1 MAPRGIIIRDAH
13 YPDRAQIEAYGDGG
27 FRFAGMSHR
36 GAILALPSGIHG
48 WTPVTAADLDR
59 EAFARVLETA
69 GAIDLFLLG
78 TGERMVPLPGDLAWH
93 LRGAG
98 LRVEA
103 MSTGAAV
110 RTYNVML
117 AEERPV
123 AAGFLP
129 VF

>member
-1 MAPRGIIIRDAH
+1 MAGIVIRQAH
-13 YPDRAQIEAYGDGG
+13 FPDRAPVDAYGDGG

-48 WTPVTAADLDR
+48 WSPVSVADLDR
-59 EAFARVLETA
+59 EAFAPVVA
-69 GAIDLFLLG
+69 QAASFGFFLLG
-78 TGERMVPLPGDLAWH
+78 TGEKFAVLPPDLLWY
-93 LRGAG
+93 LKGAG
-98 LRVEA
+98 LRVEM

-117 AEERPV
+117 SEERPV